1 MRFAAALALVVGMIL
16 GGLAPVGP
24 AIPTAH
30 VQAQEATSGTRDAPR
45 LAEDEFER
53 LYDRMTG
60 IWMRQSDKSTTT
72 RGDPTDRMYVTYAA
86 DGDKAINYTNRRFL
100 PDGQVMTTDSRQVLN
115 GQHYPIP
122 SGERSI
128 ARLPLDEFT
137 IETTS
142 KTAAGRQTSRNT
154 QFFSA
159 DGQRMSVIGRS
170 VDEDGERI
178 TGISVFDKV
187 ERIDE

>member
-1 MRFAAALALVVGMIL
+1 MV
-16 GGLAPVGP
+16 
-24 AIPTAH
+24 
-30 VQAQEATSGTRDAPR
+30 S
-45 LAEDEFER
+45 
-53 LYDRMTG
+53 
-60 IWMRQSDKSTTT
+60 
-72 RGDPTDRMYVTYAA
+72 
-86 DGDKAINYTNRRFL
+86 
-100 PDGQVMTTDSRQVLN
+100 
-115 GQHYPIP
+115 HYPIP

-178 TGISVFDKV
+178 TGSASLTRLSGSMSDQPNGSGA
-187 ERIDE
+187 